1 MSFDYEEETH
11 KLKFFC
17 ASMVEQVKKKFD
29 QYTDLVRSQIEL
41 KRLIKRNK
49 KEMESV
55 KKVVGRKRGTKLEAP
70 KEQRL
75 VCTIPFLVV
84 KYHPENIKVPE
95 DSIILHRKKMKLT
108 SVYPLKCY
116 GDSTILSKM
125 KLQELE
131 ENETYENDVLS
142 LLGSHGPT
150 IPETIKRI
158 DESIN
163 QIQDKYNQLR
173 EQSCK

>member
-1 MSFDYEEETH
+1 
-11 KLKFFC
+11 
-17 ASMVEQVKKKFD
+17 
-29 QYTDLVRSQIEL
+29 
-41 KRLIKRNK
+41 
-49 KEMESV
+49 MESV
-55 KKVVGRKRGTKLEAP
+55 KKAVGRKRGAKLEAS

-84 KYHPENIKVPE
+84 KYHPENIELPE

-108 SVYPLKCY
+108 SVRPLKCY

-125 KLQELE
+125 KLQELG
-131 ENETYENDVLS
+131 ENESYEEDVLS

-150 IPETIKRI
+150 IPDTIKRI

-163 QIQDKYNQLR
+163 QIQDKYSQLR
-173 EQSCK
+173 EQSCKWLPELSAMLGKGQRRARRTRAPCVSNQCAFTIIKPTLTRRF